1 MEVGRSQQTVV
12 SKVNMR
18 NLNYSDIVVSFI
30 VVTVIG
36 LIIIPLPS
44 PFLDFLIIVNI
55 TVGINILLIS
65 LFTKNVLEFST
76 FPTLLLLTTMFRL
89 GLNIASTR
97 LVLTK
102 GNAGKVIDAFADVV
116 AGNNYIVGAVIFI
129 IITIIQIVVV
139 TNGAGRVSEVSA
151 RFTLDAMPG
160 KQMAI
165 DADLSSG
172 LISEDEAKERR
183 KNLQREAS
191 FYGAM
196 DGASKFV
203 KGDAMAGIIITL
215 INLIGGIL
223 IFSVGQGMEVTEAL
237 NKFGKLTIGDGLVSQ
252 IPSLLISISSGI
264 IVTRSDDNNTFGTAI
279 SQDFFPNPLIA
290 AIVATV
296 LFIMG
301 LVPGFPFIPFVLL
314 GLGFALIAYKKY
326 KNLDLAEQKLVEQKQ
341 EMLLLQKEQELEEDD
356 TVSSFQ
362 VEPISI
368 EIGYTL
374 IPMTDDSLDNSLMK
388 QIINIRKQ
396 CAHELGVLL
405 TPIRIRDN
413 LQLGPNDYC
422 IKIKGNE
429 VARGVIYPNKLMVIN
444 PENEQLNIEGIEAK
458 EPAFGLD
465 ALWIEERDKDI
476 AEIHGATIV
485 EPVTVI
491 ATHLKEVIFN
501 NTAELLGRQEV
512 KHLLEG
518 IKDKYNVVIDE
529 LIPDIMR
536 LGEVQKVLQNL
547 LKEQI
552 PINDLVT
559 ILETLADYG
568 MITKDVEILTEHVR
582 QSLKRTIVKQYL
594 GNDGVLRVIT
604 LHPEVEEMISKNIQK
619 TTSGSIPVLKPEII
633 TQLFDSINRIHQ
645 KLTAENT
652 QHVILA
658 SPNTRLTLKKLIS
671 YNFPNLAVVSLNEVP
686 NEVEIATVG
695 SLSLNE

>member
-1 MEVGRSQQTVV
+1 ML
-12 SKVNMR
+12 SKLNLKH
-18 NLNYSDIVVSFI
+18 LNYSDVIISFMVVA
-30 VVTVIG
+30 VIG

-44 PFLDFLIIVNI
+44 TILDFLIIINMTI
-55 TVGINILLIS
+55 GINILLIT
-65 LFTKNVLEFST
+65 LFTKSVLEFAT
-76 FPTLLLLTTMFRL
+76 FPTLLLITTMFRL
-89 GLNIASTR
+89 GLNISSTR

-102 GNAGKVIDAFADVV
+102 GNAGHVIDAFSNVV

-129 IITIIQIVVV
+129 IITIIQMVVV
-139 TNGAGRVSEVSA
+139 TNGASRVSEVSA

-165 DADLSSG
+165 DADLNAG
-172 LISEDEAKERR
+172 LITEDEAKKRR
-183 KNLQREAS
+183 KDLQREAS

-203 KGDAMAGIIITL
+203 KGDAIAGIIITL
-215 INLIGGIL
+215 VNLIGGIL
-223 IFSVGQGMEVTEAL
+223 IFSLMQGMGVLEAL
-237 NKFGKLTIGDGLVSQ
+237 DRFGKLAIGDGLVSQ
-252 IPSLLISISSGI
+252 IPSLLISVSSGI
-264 IVTRSDDNNTFGTAI
+264 IVTRSDDDNTFGNAI
-279 SQDFFPNPLIA
+279 KEDFFPNPLIA
-290 AIVATV
+290 GIVACV
-296 LFIMG
+296 MFIVA
-301 LVPGFPFIPFVLL
+301 LVPGFPKIPFFIMS
-314 GLGFALIAYKKY
+314 GIFGFIAFKKY
-326 KNLDLAEQKLVEQKQ
+326 ESEDLEEQRQIERRQ
-341 EMLLLQKEQELEEDD
+341 ELLLLQKEKELEEDD
-356 TVSSFQ
+356 SVSSFQ

-368 EIGYTL
+368 EIGYAL

-388 QIINIRKQ
+388 QIISIRKQ

-429 VARGVIYPNKLMVIN
+429 VARGEIYPNKFMVIN
-444 PENEQLNIEGIEAK
+444 PENEQMKLDGIPAK

-465 ALWIEERDKDI
+465 ALWIDEHDREI
-476 AEIHGATIV
+476 ADIHGSTIV

-491 ATHLKEVIFN
+491 ATHLKEVIYN

-529 LIPDIMR
+529 LIPEIMR

-568 MITKDVEILTEHVR
+568 TATKDVEVLTEHVR

-594 GNDGVLRVIT
+594 GVDGVLRVVT
-604 LHPEVEEMISKNIQK
+604 LHPEVEELISKSTQK
-619 TTSGSIPVLKPEII
+619 TTSGSVPVLKPDLI
-633 TQLFDSINRIHQ
+633 TRLFDSINQVNQSLI
-645 KLTAENT
+645 T
-652 QHVILA
+652 QNIQYVILA
-658 SPNTRLTLKKLIS
+658 SPNTRLTFRKLIS
-671 YNFPNLAVVSLNEVP
+671 YNFPEVAVLSLNEVP
-686 NEVEIATVG
+686 NEVEIETVG
-695 SLSLNE
+695 MLSLDNI

>member
-1 MEVGRSQQTVV
+1 ML
-12 SKVNMR
+12 SKINLKH
-18 NLNYSDIVVSFI
+18 LNYSDVIISFMVVA
-30 VVTVIG
+30 VIG

-44 PFLDFLIIVNI
+44 TILDFLIIINMTI
-55 TVGINILLIS
+55 GINILLIT
-65 LFTKNVLEFST
+65 LFTKSVLEFAT
-76 FPTLLLLTTMFRL
+76 FPTLLLITTMFRL
-89 GLNIASTR
+89 GLNISSTR

-102 GNAGKVIDAFADVV
+102 GNAGHVIDAFANVV

-129 IITIIQIVVV
+129 IITIIQMVVV
-139 TNGAGRVSEVSA
+139 TNGASRVSEVSA

-165 DADLSSG
+165 DADLNAG
-172 LISEDEAKERR
+172 LISEDEAKKRR
-183 KNLQREAS
+183 KDLQREAS

-203 KGDAMAGIIITL
+203 KGDAIAGIIITL

-223 IFSVGQGMEVTEAL
+223 IFSLMQGMGVLEAL
-237 NKFGKLTIGDGLVSQ
+237 DRFGKLAIGDGLVSQ
-252 IPSLLISISSGI
+252 IPSLLISVSSGI
-264 IVTRSDDNNTFGTAI
+264 IVTRSDDDNTFGNAI
-279 SQDFFPNPLIA
+279 KEDFFPNPLIA
-290 AIVATV
+290 GIVACV
-296 LFIMG
+296 MFIVA
-301 LVPGFPFIPFVLL
+301 LVPGFPKIPFFIMS
-314 GLGFALIAYKKY
+314 GIFGFIAFKKY
-326 KNLDLAEQKLVEQKQ
+326 ESEDLEEQRQIERRQ
-341 EMLLLQKEQELEEDD
+341 ELLLLQKEKELEEDD
-356 TVSSFQ
+356 SVSSFQ

-368 EIGYTL
+368 EIGYAL

-388 QIINIRKQ
+388 QIISIRKQ

-429 VARGVIYPNKLMVIN
+429 VARGEIYPNKFMVIN
-444 PENEQLNIEGIEAK
+444 PENEQMKLDGIPAK

-465 ALWIEERDKDI
+465 ALWIDEHDREI
-476 AEIHGATIV
+476 ADIHGSTIV

-491 ATHLKEVIFN
+491 ATHLKEVIYN

-529 LIPDIMR
+529 LIPEIMR

-568 MITKDVEILTEHVR
+568 TATKDVEVLTEHVR

-594 GNDGVLRVIT
+594 GVDGVLRVVT
-604 LHPEVEEMISKNIQK
+604 LHPEVEELISKSTQK
-619 TTSGSIPVLKPEII
+619 TTSGSVPVLKPDLI
-633 TQLFDSINRIHQ
+633 TRLFDSINQVNQSLI
-645 KLTAENT
+645 T
-652 QHVILA
+652 QNIQYVILA
-658 SPNTRLTLKKLIS
+658 SPNTRLTFRKLIS
-671 YNFPNLAVVSLNEVP
+671 YNFPEVAVLSLNEVP
-686 NEVEIATVG
+686 NEVEIETVG
-695 SLSLNE
+695 MLSLDNI

>member
-1 MEVGRSQQTVV
+1 MVV
-12 SKVNMR
+12 A
-18 NLNYSDIVVSFI
+18 
-30 VVTVIG
+30 VIG

-44 PFLDFLIIVNI
+44 TILDFLIIINMTI
-55 TVGINILLIS
+55 GINILLIT
-65 LFTKNVLEFST
+65 LFTKSVLEFAT
-76 FPTLLLLTTMFRL
+76 FPTLLLITTMFRL
-89 GLNIASTR
+89 GLNISSTR

-102 GNAGKVIDAFADVV
+102 GNAGHVIDAFANVV

-129 IITIIQIVVV
+129 IITIIQMVVV
-139 TNGAGRVSEVSA
+139 TNGASRVSEVSA

-165 DADLSSG
+165 DADLNAG
-172 LISEDEAKERR
+172 LITEDEAKKRR
-183 KNLQREAS
+183 KDLQREAS

-203 KGDAMAGIIITL
+203 KGDAIAGIIITL

-223 IFSVGQGMEVTEAL
+223 IFSLMQGMGVLEAL
-237 NKFGKLTIGDGLVSQ
+237 GRFGKLAIGDGLVSQ
-252 IPSLLISISSGI
+252 IPSLLISVSSGI
-264 IVTRSDDNNTFGTAI
+264 IVTRSDDDNTFGNAI
-279 SQDFFPNPLIA
+279 KEDFFPNPLIA
-290 AIVATV
+290 GIVACV
-296 LFIMG
+296 MFIVA
-301 LVPGFPFIPFVLL
+301 LVPGFPKIPFFIMS
-314 GLGFALIAYKKY
+314 GIFGFIAFKKY
-326 KNLDLAEQKLVEQKQ
+326 ESEDLEEQRQIERRQ
-341 EMLLLQKEQELEEDD
+341 ELLLLQKEKELEEDD
-356 TVSSFQ
+356 SVSSFQ

-368 EIGYTL
+368 EIGYAL

-388 QIINIRKQ
+388 QIISIRKQ

-429 VARGVIYPNKLMVIN
+429 VARGEIYPNKFMVIN
-444 PENEQLNIEGIEAK
+444 PENEQMKLDGIPAK

-465 ALWIEERDKDI
+465 ALWIDEHDREI
-476 AEIHGATIV
+476 ADIHGSTIV

-491 ATHLKEVIFN
+491 ATHLKEVIYN

-529 LIPDIMR
+529 LIPEIMR

-568 MITKDVEILTEHVR
+568 TATKDVEVLTEHVR

-594 GNDGVLRVIT
+594 GVDGVLRVVT
-604 LHPEVEEMISKNIQK
+604 LHPEVEELISKSTQK
-619 TTSGSIPVLKPEII
+619 TTSGSVPVLKPDLI
-633 TQLFDSINRIHQ
+633 TRLFDSINQVNQSLI
-645 KLTAENT
+645 T
-652 QHVILA
+652 QNIQYVILA
-658 SPNTRLTLKKLIS
+658 SPNTRLTFRKLIS
-671 YNFPNLAVVSLNEVP
+671 YNFPEVAVLSLNEVP
-686 NEVEIATVG
+686 NEVEIETVG
-695 SLSLNE
+695 MLSLDNI

>member
-1 MEVGRSQQTVV
+1 ML
-12 SKVNMR
+12 SKINLKH
-18 NLNYSDIVVSFI
+18 LNYSDVIISFMVVA
-30 VVTVIG
+30 VIG

-44 PFLDFLIIVNI
+44 TILDFLIIINMTI
-55 TVGINILLIS
+55 GINILLIT
-65 LFTKNVLEFST
+65 LFTKSVLEFAT
-76 FPTLLLLTTMFRL
+76 FPTLLLITTMFRL
-89 GLNIASTR
+89 GLNISSTR

-102 GNAGKVIDAFADVV
+102 GNAGHVIDAFANVV

-129 IITIIQIVVV
+129 IITIIQMVVV
-139 TNGAGRVSEVSA
+139 TNGASRVSEVSA

-165 DADLSSG
+165 DADLNAG
-172 LISEDEAKERR
+172 LITEDEAKKRR
-183 KNLQREAS
+183 KDLQREAS

-203 KGDAMAGIIITL
+203 KGDAIAGIIITL

-223 IFSVGQGMEVTEAL
+223 IFSLMQGMGVLEAL
-237 NKFGKLTIGDGLVSQ
+237 DRFGKLAIGDGLVSQ
-252 IPSLLISISSGI
+252 IPSLLISVSSGI
-264 IVTRSDDNNTFGTAI
+264 IVTRSDDDNTFGNAI
-279 SQDFFPNPLIA
+279 KEDFFPNPLIA
-290 AIVATV
+290 GIVACV
-296 LFIMG
+296 MFIVA
-301 LVPGFPFIPFVLL
+301 LVPGFPKIPFFIMS
-314 GLGFALIAYKKY
+314 GIFGFIAFKKY
-326 KNLDLAEQKLVEQKQ
+326 ESEDLEEQRQIERRQ
-341 EMLLLQKEQELEEDD
+341 ELLLLQKEKELEEDD
-356 TVSSFQ
+356 SVSSFQ

-368 EIGYTL
+368 EIGYAL

-429 VARGVIYPNKLMVIN
+429 VARGEIYPNKFMVIN
-444 PENEQLNIEGIEAK
+444 PENEQMKLDGIPAK

-465 ALWIEERDKDI
+465 ALWIDEHDREI
-476 AEIHGATIV
+476 ADIHGSTIV

-491 ATHLKEVIFN
+491 ATHLKEVIYN

-529 LIPDIMR
+529 LIPEIMR

-568 MITKDVEILTEHVR
+568 TATKDVEVLTEHVR

-594 GNDGVLRVIT
+594 GVDGVLRVVT
-604 LHPEVEEMISKNIQK
+604 LHPEVEELISKSTQK
-619 TTSGSIPVLKPEII
+619 TTSGSVPVLKPDLI
-633 TQLFDSINRIHQ
+633 TRLFDSINQVNQSLI
-645 KLTAENT
+645 T
-652 QHVILA
+652 QNIQYVILA
-658 SPNTRLTLKKLIS
+658 SPNTRLTFRKLIS
-671 YNFPNLAVVSLNEVP
+671 YNFPEVAVLSLNEVP
-686 NEVEIATVG
+686 NEVEIETVG
-695 SLSLNE
+695 MLSLDNI

>member
-1 MEVGRSQQTVV
+1 ML
-12 SKVNMR
+12 SKLNLKH
-18 NLNYSDIVVSFI
+18 LNYSDVIISFMVVA
-30 VVTVIG
+30 VIG

-44 PFLDFLIIVNI
+44 TILDFLIIINMTI
-55 TVGINILLIS
+55 GINILLIT
-65 LFTKNVLEFST
+65 LFTKSVLEFAT
-76 FPTLLLLTTMFRL
+76 FPTLLLITTMFRL
-89 GLNIASTR
+89 GLNISSTR

-102 GNAGKVIDAFADVV
+102 GNAGHVIDAFANVV

-129 IITIIQIVVV
+129 IITIIQMVVV
-139 TNGAGRVSEVSA
+139 TNGASRVSEVSA

-165 DADLSSG
+165 DADLNAG
-172 LISEDEAKERR
+172 LITEDEAKKRR
-183 KNLQREAS
+183 KDLQREAS

-203 KGDAMAGIIITL
+203 KGDAIAGIIITL

-223 IFSVGQGMEVTEAL
+223 IFSLMQGMGVLEAL
-237 NKFGKLTIGDGLVSQ
+237 DRFGKLAIGDGLVSQ
-252 IPSLLISISSGI
+252 IPSLLISVSSGI
-264 IVTRSDDNNTFGTAI
+264 IVTRSDDNNTFGNAI
-279 SQDFFPNPLIA
+279 KEDFFPNPLIA
-290 AIVATV
+290 GIVACV
-296 LFIMG
+296 MFIVA
-301 LVPGFPFIPFVLL
+301 LVPGFPKIPFFIMS
-314 GLGFALIAYKKY
+314 GIFGFIAFKKY
-326 KNLDLAEQKLVEQKQ
+326 ESEDLEEQRQIERRQ
-341 EMLLLQKEQELEEDD
+341 ELLLLQKEKELEEDD
-356 TVSSFQ
+356 SVSSFQ

-368 EIGYTL
+368 EIGYAL

-388 QIINIRKQ
+388 QIISIRKQ

-429 VARGVIYPNKLMVIN
+429 VARGEIYPNKFMVIN
-444 PENEQLNIEGIEAK
+444 PENEQMKLDGIPAK

-465 ALWIEERDKDI
+465 ALWIDEHDREI
-476 AEIHGATIV
+476 ADIHGSTIV

-491 ATHLKEVIFN
+491 ATHLKEVIYN

-529 LIPDIMR
+529 LIPEIMR

-568 MITKDVEILTEHVR
+568 TATKDVEVLTEHVR

-594 GNDGVLRVIT
+594 GVDGVLRVVT
-604 LHPEVEEMISKNIQK
+604 LHPEVEELISKSTQK
-619 TTSGSIPVLKPEII
+619 TTSGSVPVLKPDLI
-633 TQLFDSINRIHQ
+633 TRLFDSINQVNQSLI
-645 KLTAENT
+645 T
-652 QHVILA
+652 QNIQYVILA
-658 SPNTRLTLKKLIS
+658 SPNTRLTFRKLIS
-671 YNFPNLAVVSLNEVP
+671 YNFPEVAVLSLNEVP
-686 NEVEIATVG
+686 NEVEIETVG
-695 SLSLNE
+695 MLSLDNI

>member
-1 MEVGRSQQTVV
+1 ML
-12 SKVNMR
+12 SKLNLKH
-18 NLNYSDIVVSFI
+18 LNYSDVIISFMVVA
-30 VVTVIG
+30 VIG

-44 PFLDFLIIVNI
+44 TILDFLIIINMTI
-55 TVGINILLIS
+55 GINILLIT
-65 LFTKNVLEFST
+65 LFTKSVLEFAT
-76 FPTLLLLTTMFRL
+76 FPTLLLITTMFRL
-89 GLNIASTR
+89 GLNISSTR

-102 GNAGKVIDAFADVV
+102 GNAGHVIDAFANVV

-129 IITIIQIVVV
+129 IITIIQMVVV
-139 TNGAGRVSEVSA
+139 TNGASRVSEVSA

-165 DADLSSG
+165 DADLNAG
-172 LISEDEAKERR
+172 LITEDKAKKRR
-183 KNLQREAS
+183 KDLQREAS

-203 KGDAMAGIIITL
+203 KGDAIAGIIITL
-215 INLIGGIL
+215 VNLIGGIL
-223 IFSVGQGMEVTEAL
+223 IFSLMQGMGVLEAL
-237 NKFGKLTIGDGLVSQ
+237 DRFGKLAIGDGLVSQ
-252 IPSLLISISSGI
+252 IPSLLISVSSGI
-264 IVTRSDDNNTFGTAI
+264 IVTRSDDDNTFGNAI
-279 SQDFFPNPLIA
+279 KEDFFPNPLIA
-290 AIVATV
+290 GIVACV
-296 LFIMG
+296 MFIVA
-301 LVPGFPFIPFVLL
+301 LVPGFPKIPFFIMS
-314 GLGFALIAYKKY
+314 GIFGFIAFKKY
-326 KNLDLAEQKLVEQKQ
+326 ESEDLEEQRQIERRQ
-341 EMLLLQKEQELEEDD
+341 ELLLLQKEKELEEDD
-356 TVSSFQ
+356 SVSSFQ

-368 EIGYTL
+368 EIGYAL

-388 QIINIRKQ
+388 QIISIRKQ

-429 VARGVIYPNKLMVIN
+429 VARGEIYPNKFMVIN
-444 PENEQLNIEGIEAK
+444 PENEQMKLDGIPAK

-465 ALWIEERDKDI
+465 ALWIDEHDREI
-476 AEIHGATIV
+476 ADIHGSTIV

-491 ATHLKEVIFN
+491 ATHLKEVIYN

-529 LIPDIMR
+529 LIPEIMR

-568 MITKDVEILTEHVR
+568 TATKDVEVLTEHVR

-594 GNDGVLRVIT
+594 GVDGVLRVVT
-604 LHPEVEEMISKNIQK
+604 LHPEVEELISKSTQK
-619 TTSGSIPVLKPEII
+619 TTSGSVPVLKPDLI
-633 TQLFDSINRIHQ
+633 TRLFDSINQVNQSLI
-645 KLTAENT
+645 T
-652 QHVILA
+652 QNIQYVILA
-658 SPNTRLTLKKLIS
+658 SPNTRLTFRKLIS
-671 YNFPNLAVVSLNEVP
+671 YNFPEVAVLSLNEVP
-686 NEVEIATVG
+686 NEVEIETVG
-695 SLSLNE
+695 MLSLDNI

>member
-1 MEVGRSQQTVV
+1 MF
-12 SKVNMR
+12 SKINLKNM
-18 NLNYSDIVVSFI
+18 NYSDVIISFMVVA
-30 VVTVIG
+30 VIG

-44 PFLDFLIIVNI
+44 TILDFLIIINMTI
-55 TVGINILLIS
+55 GINILLIT
-65 LFTKNVLEFST
+65 LFTKSVLEFAT
-76 FPTLLLLTTMFRL
+76 FPTLLLITTMFRL
-89 GLNIASTR
+89 GLNISSTR
-97 LVLTK
+97 LVLTQ
-102 GNAGKVIDAFADVV
+102 GNAGHVIDAFANVV

-129 IITIIQIVVV
+129 IITIIQMVVV
-139 TNGAGRVSEVSA
+139 TNGASRVSEVSA

-165 DADLSSG
+165 DADLNAG
-172 LISEDEAKERR
+172 LISEDEAKKRR
-183 KNLQREAS
+183 KDLQREAS

-203 KGDAMAGIIITL
+203 KGDAIAGIIITL
-215 INLIGGIL
+215 INLLGGIL
-223 IFSVGQGMEVTEAL
+223 IFSISQGMGVGEAL
-237 NKFGKLTIGDGLVSQ
+237 DTFGKLAIGDGLVSQ
-252 IPSLLISISSGI
+252 IPSLLISVSSGI
-264 IVTRSDDNNTFGTAI
+264 IVTRSDDDSTFGSAI
-279 SQDFFPNPLIA
+279 KKDFFPNPLIA
-290 AIVATV
+290 GIVACV
-296 LFIMG
+296 LFIIA
-301 LVPGFPFIPFVLL
+301 LVPGFPKIPFFIMSGVF
-314 GLGFALIAYKKY
+314 GFIAYKKY
-326 KNLDLAEQKLVEQKQ
+326 EKEDLEEQRMVERRQ
-341 EMLLLQKEQELEEDD
+341 ELLLLQKEKELEEDD
-356 TVSSFQ
+356 SVSSFQ

-374 IPMTDDSLDNSLMK
+374 IPMTDDSIDNSLMK

-429 VARGVIYPNKLMVIN
+429 VARGEIYPSKFMVIN
-444 PENEQLNIEGIEAK
+444 PENDQLNLDGIPAK

-465 ALWIEERDKDI
+465 ALWIDEHDKDV
-476 AEIHGATIV
+476 ADIHGATIV

-491 ATHLKEVIFN
+491 ATHLKEVIYS

-529 LIPDIMR
+529 LIPEIMR

-568 MITKDVEILTEHVR
+568 TTTKDVEILTEHVR

-594 GNDGVLRVIT
+594 GEDGVLRVIT
-604 LHPEVEEMISKNIQK
+604 LHPEVEELVSKSTQK
-619 TTSGSIPVLKPEII
+619 TTSGSIPVLKPETI
-633 TQLFDSINRIHQ
+633 TQLFDSINGVHQ
-645 KLTAENT
+645 ELTTQNV

-658 SPNTRLTLKKLIS
+658 SPTTRLTFRKLIS
-671 YNFPNLAVVSLNEVP
+671 YNFPALAVISLNEVP
-686 NEVEIATVG
+686 NEVEIETVG
-695 SLSLNE
+695 MLSL

>member
-1 MEVGRSQQTVV
+1 ML
-12 SKVNMR
+12 SKLNLKH
-18 NLNYSDIVVSFI
+18 LNYSDVIISFMVVA
-30 VVTVIG
+30 VIG

-44 PFLDFLIIVNI
+44 TILDFLIIINMTI
-55 TVGINILLIS
+55 GINILLIT
-65 LFTKNVLEFST
+65 LFTKSVLEFAT
-76 FPTLLLLTTMFRL
+76 FPTLLLITTMFRL
-89 GLNIASTR
+89 GLNISSTR

-102 GNAGKVIDAFADVV
+102 GNAGHVIDAFANVV

-129 IITIIQIVVV
+129 IITIIQMVVV
-139 TNGAGRVSEVSA
+139 TNGASRVSEVSA

-165 DADLSSG
+165 DADLNAG
-172 LISEDEAKERR
+172 LITEDEAKKRR
-183 KNLQREAS
+183 KDLQREAS

-203 KGDAMAGIIITL
+203 KGDAIAGIIITL

-223 IFSVGQGMEVTEAL
+223 IFSLMQGMGVLEAL
-237 NKFGKLTIGDGLVSQ
+237 GRFGKLAIGDGLVSQ
-252 IPSLLISISSGI
+252 IPSLLISVSSGI
-264 IVTRSDDNNTFGTAI
+264 IVTRSDDDNTFGNAI
-279 SQDFFPNPLIA
+279 KEDFFPNPLIA
-290 AIVATV
+290 GIVACV
-296 LFIMG
+296 MFIVA
-301 LVPGFPFIPFVLL
+301 LVPGFPKIPFFIMS
-314 GLGFALIAYKKY
+314 GIFGFIAFKKY
-326 KNLDLAEQKLVEQKQ
+326 ESEDLEEQRQIERRQ
-341 EMLLLQKEQELEEDD
+341 ELLLLQKEKELEEDD
-356 TVSSFQ
+356 SVSSFQ

-368 EIGYTL
+368 EIGYAL

-388 QIINIRKQ
+388 QIISIRKQ

-429 VARGVIYPNKLMVIN
+429 VARGEIYPNKFMVIN
-444 PENEQLNIEGIEAK
+444 PENEQMKLDGIPAK

-465 ALWIEERDKDI
+465 ALWIDEHDREI
-476 AEIHGATIV
+476 ADIHGSTIV

-491 ATHLKEVIFN
+491 ATHLKEVIYN

-529 LIPDIMR
+529 LIPEIMR

-568 MITKDVEILTEHVR
+568 TATKDVEVLTEHVR

-594 GNDGVLRVIT
+594 GVDGVLRVVT
-604 LHPEVEEMISKNIQK
+604 LHPEVEELISKSTQK
-619 TTSGSIPVLKPEII
+619 TTSGSVPVLKPDLI
-633 TQLFDSINRIHQ
+633 TRLFDSINQVNQSLI
-645 KLTAENT
+645 T
-652 QHVILA
+652 QNIQYVILA
-658 SPNTRLTLKKLIS
+658 SPNTRLTFRKLIS
-671 YNFPNLAVVSLNEVP
+671 YNFPEVAVLSLNEVP
-686 NEVEIATVG
+686 NEVEIETVG
-695 SLSLNE
+695 MLSLDNI

>member
-1 MEVGRSQQTVV
+1 MVV
-12 SKVNMR
+12 A
-18 NLNYSDIVVSFI
+18 I
-30 VVTVIG
+30 IG

-44 PFLDFLIIVNI
+44 TILDFLIIINMTI
-55 TVGINILLIS
+55 GINILLIT
-65 LFTKNVLEFST
+65 LFTKSVLEFAT
-76 FPTLLLLTTMFRL
+76 FPTLLLITTMFRL
-89 GLNIASTR
+89 GLNISSTR

-102 GNAGKVIDAFADVV
+102 GNAGQVIDAFANVV

-129 IITIIQIVVV
+129 IITIIQMVVV
-139 TNGAGRVSEVSA
+139 TNGASRVSEVSA

-165 DADLSSG
+165 DADLNAG
-172 LISEDEAKERR
+172 LITEDEAKKRR
-183 KNLQREAS
+183 KDLQREAS

-203 KGDAMAGIIITL
+203 KGDAIAGIIITL

-223 IFSVGQGMEVTEAL
+223 IFSLMQGMGVLEAL
-237 NKFGKLTIGDGLVSQ
+237 DRFGKLAIGDGLVSQ
-252 IPSLLISISSGI
+252 IPSLLISVSSGI
-264 IVTRSDDNNTFGTAI
+264 IVTRSDDDNTFGNAI
-279 SQDFFPNPLIA
+279 KEDFFPNPLIA
-290 AIVATV
+290 GIVACV
-296 LFIMG
+296 MFIVA
-301 LVPGFPFIPFVLL
+301 LVPGFPKIPFFIMS
-314 GLGFALIAYKKY
+314 GIFGFIAFKKY
-326 KNLDLAEQKLVEQKQ
+326 ESEDLEEQRQIERRQ
-341 EMLLLQKEQELEEDD
+341 ELLLLQKEKELEEDD
-356 TVSSFQ
+356 SVSSFQ

-368 EIGYTL
+368 EIGYAL

-388 QIINIRKQ
+388 QIISIRKQ

-429 VARGVIYPNKLMVIN
+429 VARGEIYPNKFMVIN
-444 PENEQLNIEGIEAK
+444 PENEQMKLDGIPAK

-465 ALWIEERDKDI
+465 ALWIDEHDREI
-476 AEIHGATIV
+476 ADIHGSTIV

-491 ATHLKEVIFN
+491 ATHLKEVIYN

-529 LIPDIMR
+529 LIPEIMR

-568 MITKDVEILTEHVR
+568 TATKDVEVLTEHVR

-594 GNDGVLRVIT
+594 GVDGVLRVVT
-604 LHPEVEEMISKNIQK
+604 LHPEVEELISKSTQK
-619 TTSGSIPVLKPEII
+619 TTSGSVPVLKPDLI
-633 TQLFDSINRIHQ
+633 TRLFDSINQVNQSLI
-645 KLTAENT
+645 T
-652 QHVILA
+652 QNIQYVILA
-658 SPNTRLTLKKLIS
+658 SPNTRLTFRKLIS
-671 YNFPNLAVVSLNEVP
+671 YNFPEVAVLSLNEVP
-686 NEVEIATVG
+686 NEVEIETVG
-695 SLSLNE
+695 MLSLDNI

>member
-1 MEVGRSQQTVV
+1 MF
-12 SKVNMR
+12 SKINLKNM
-18 NLNYSDIVVSFI
+18 NYSDVIISFMVVA
-30 VVTVIG
+30 VIG

-44 PFLDFLIIVNI
+44 TILDFLITINMTI
-55 TVGINILLIS
+55 GINILLIT
-65 LFTKNVLEFST
+65 LFTKSVLEFAT
-76 FPTLLLLTTMFRL
+76 FPTLLLITTMFRL
-89 GLNIASTR
+89 GLNISSTR

-102 GNAGKVIDAFADVV
+102 GNAGHVIDAFANVV

-129 IITIIQIVVV
+129 IITIIQMVVV
-139 TNGAGRVSEVSA
+139 TNGASRVSEVSA

-165 DADLSSG
+165 DADLNAG
-172 LISEDEAKERR
+172 LISEDEAKKRR
-183 KNLQREAS
+183 KDLQREAS

-203 KGDAMAGIIITL
+203 KGDAIAGIIITL
-215 INLIGGIL
+215 INLLGGIL
-223 IFSVGQGMEVTEAL
+223 IFSISQGMGVGEAL
-237 NKFGKLTIGDGLVSQ
+237 DRFGKLAIGDGLVSQ
-252 IPSLLISISSGI
+252 IPSLLISVSSGI
-264 IVTRSDDNNTFGTAI
+264 IVTRSDDDSTFGSAI
-279 SQDFFPNPLIA
+279 KKDFFPNPLIA
-290 AIVATV
+290 GIVACV
-296 LFIMG
+296 LFIIA
-301 LVPGFPFIPFVLL
+301 LVPGFPKIPFFIMSGVF
-314 GLGFALIAYKKY
+314 GFIAYKKY
-326 KNLDLAEQKLVEQKQ
+326 EKEDLEEQRMVERRQ
-341 EMLLLQKEQELEEDD
+341 ELLLLQKEKELEEDD
-356 TVSSFQ
+356 SVSSFQ

-374 IPMTDDSLDNSLMK
+374 IPMTDDSIDNSLMK

-429 VARGVIYPNKLMVIN
+429 VARGEIYPSKFMVIN
-444 PENEQLNIEGIEAK
+444 PENDQLNLDGIPAK

-465 ALWIEERDKDI
+465 ALWIDEHDKDV
-476 AEIHGATIV
+476 ADIHGATIV

-491 ATHLKEVIFN
+491 ATHLKEVIYS

-529 LIPDIMR
+529 LIPEIMR

-568 MITKDVEILTEHVR
+568 TTTKDVEILTEHVR

-594 GNDGVLRVIT
+594 GEDGVLRVIT
-604 LHPEVEEMISKNIQK
+604 LHPEVEELVSKSTQK
-619 TTSGSIPVLKPEII
+619 TTSGSIPVLKPETI
-633 TQLFDSINRIHQ
+633 TQLFDSINGVHQ
-645 KLTAENT
+645 ELTTQNV

-658 SPNTRLTLKKLIS
+658 SPTTRLTFRKLIS
-671 YNFPNLAVVSLNEVP
+671 YNFPALAVISLNEVP
-686 NEVEIATVG
+686 NEVEIETVG
-695 SLSLNE
+695 MLSL

>member
-1 MEVGRSQQTVV
+1 MNLKT
-12 SKVNMR
+12 
-18 NLNYSDIVVSFI
+18 LNYSDVIVSF
-30 VVTVIG
+30 VVVLIIG

-44 PFLDFLIIVNI
+44 SFLDFLIIINI
-55 TVGINILLIS
+55 TVGINILLIT
-65 LFTKNVLEFST
+65 LFTKNVLEFAT

-97 LVLTK
+97 LVLTQ
-102 GNAGKVIDAFADVV
+102 GNAGKVIDAFANVV
-116 AGNNYIVGAVIFI
+116 AGNNYIVGAVIFV

-203 KGDAMAGIIITL
+203 KGDAIAGIIITI

-264 IVTRSDDNNTFGTAI
+264 IVTRSDDNNTFGSAI
-279 SQDFFPNPLIA
+279 SKDFFPNPLIA
-290 AIVATV
+290 GIVAAV

-301 LVPGFPFIPFVLL
+301 IVPGFPFFPFFVL
-314 GLGFALIAYKKY
+314 GLGFAFIAFKKY
-326 KNLDLAEQKLVEQKQ
+326 QGEGLAEQKLVEEKK
-341 EMLLLQKEQELEEDD
+341 ELLLLQKEQELEEDD

-368 EIGYTL
+368 EIGYAL
-374 IPMTDDSLDNSLMK
+374 IPMTDDSLDNSLMR

-413 LQLGPNDYC
+413 LQLAPNDYC

-429 VARGVIYPNKLMVIN
+429 VARGEIYPNKLMVIN
-444 PENEQLNIEGIEAK
+444 PENEEFQLDGIEAK

-465 ALWIEERDKDI
+465 ALWIEQKDKDI
-476 AEIHGATIV
+476 ADIHGATIV

-491 ATHLKEVIFN
+491 ATHLKEVIFS

-518 IKDKYNVVIDE
+518 IKEKYNVVIDE
-529 LIPDIMR
+529 LIPDILR

-547 LKEQI
+547 LREQI

-568 MITKDVEILTEHVR
+568 MMTKDIEVLT
-582 QSLKRTIVKQYL
+582 
-594 GNDGVLRVIT
+594 
-604 LHPEVEEMISKNIQK
+604 
-619 TTSGSIPVLKPEII
+619 
-633 TQLFDSINRIHQ
+633 
-645 KLTAENT
+645 
-652 QHVILA
+652 
-658 SPNTRLTLKKLIS
+658 
-671 YNFPNLAVVSLNEVP
+671 
-686 NEVEIATVG
+686 
-695 SLSLNE
+695 

>member
-1 MEVGRSQQTVV
+1 MVV
-12 SKVNMR
+12 A
-18 NLNYSDIVVSFI
+18 
-30 VVTVIG
+30 VIG

-44 PFLDFLIIVNI
+44 TILDFLIIINMTI
-55 TVGINILLIS
+55 GINILLIT
-65 LFTKNVLEFST
+65 LFTKSVLEFAT
-76 FPTLLLLTTMFRL
+76 FPTLLLITTMFRL
-89 GLNIASTR
+89 GLNISSTR

-102 GNAGKVIDAFADVV
+102 GNAGHVIDAFANVV

-129 IITIIQIVVV
+129 IITIIQMVVV
-139 TNGAGRVSEVSA
+139 TNGASRVSEVSA

-165 DADLSSG
+165 DADLNAG
-172 LISEDEAKERR
+172 LITEDEAKKRR
-183 KNLQREAS
+183 KDLQREAS

-203 KGDAMAGIIITL
+203 KGDAIAGIIITL
-215 INLIGGIL
+215 VNLIGGIL
-223 IFSVGQGMEVTEAL
+223 IFSLMQGMGVLEAL
-237 NKFGKLTIGDGLVSQ
+237 DRFGKLAIGDGLVSQ
-252 IPSLLISISSGI
+252 IPSLLISVSSGI
-264 IVTRSDDNNTFGTAI
+264 IVTRSDDDNTFGNAI
-279 SQDFFPNPLIA
+279 KEDFFPNPLIA
-290 AIVATV
+290 GIVACV
-296 LFIMG
+296 MFIVA
-301 LVPGFPFIPFVLL
+301 LVPGFPKIPFFIMS
-314 GLGFALIAYKKY
+314 GIFGFIAFKKY
-326 KNLDLAEQKLVEQKQ
+326 ESEDLEEQRQIERRQ
-341 EMLLLQKEQELEEDD
+341 ELLLLQKEKELEEDD
-356 TVSSFQ
+356 SVSSFQ

-368 EIGYTL
+368 EIGYAL

-388 QIINIRKQ
+388 QIISIRKQ

-429 VARGVIYPNKLMVIN
+429 VARGEIYPNKFMVIN
-444 PENEQLNIEGIEAK
+444 PENEQMKLDGIPAK

-465 ALWIEERDKDI
+465 ALWIDEHDREI
-476 AEIHGATIV
+476 ADIHGSTIV

-491 ATHLKEVIFN
+491 ATHLKEVIYN

-529 LIPDIMR
+529 LIPEIMR

-568 MITKDVEILTEHVR
+568 TATKDVEVLTEHVR

-594 GNDGVLRVIT
+594 GVDGVLRVVT
-604 LHPEVEEMISKNIQK
+604 LHPEVEELISKSTQK
-619 TTSGSIPVLKPEII
+619 TTSGSVPVLKPDLI
-633 TQLFDSINRIHQ
+633 TRLFDSINQVNQSLI
-645 KLTAENT
+645 T
-652 QHVILA
+652 QNIQYVILA
-658 SPNTRLTLKKLIS
+658 SPNTRLTFRKLIS
-671 YNFPNLAVVSLNEVP
+671 YNFPEVAVLSLNEVP
-686 NEVEIATVG
+686 NEVEIETVG
-695 SLSLNE
+695 MLSLDNI

>member
-1 MEVGRSQQTVV
+1 MF
-12 SKVNMR
+12 SKI
-18 NLNYSDIVVSFI
+18 NLKNINYSDVIISFMVVA
-30 VVTVIG
+30 VIG

-44 PFLDFLIIVNI
+44 MILDFLIIINMTI
-55 TVGINILLIS
+55 GINILLIT
-65 LFTKNVLEFST
+65 LFTKSVLEFAT
-76 FPTLLLLTTMFRL
+76 FPTLLLITTMFRL
-89 GLNIASTR
+89 GLNISSTR

-102 GNAGKVIDAFADVV
+102 GNAGHVIDAFANVV

-129 IITIIQIVVV
+129 IITIIQMVVV
-139 TNGAGRVSEVSA
+139 TNGASRVSEVSA

-165 DADLSSG
+165 DADLNAG
-172 LISEDEAKERR
+172 LISEDEAKKRR
-183 KNLQREAS
+183 KDLQREAS

-203 KGDAMAGIIITL
+203 KGDAIAGIIITL
-215 INLIGGIL
+215 INLLGGIL
-223 IFSVGQGMEVTEAL
+223 IFSISQGMGITEAL
-237 NKFGKLTIGDGLVSQ
+237 DRFGKLAIGDGLVSQ
-252 IPSLLISISSGI
+252 IPSLLISVSSGI
-264 IVTRSDDNNTFGTAI
+264 IVTRSDDDTTFGLAI
-279 SQDFFPNPLIA
+279 KKDFFPNPLIA
-290 AIVATV
+290 GIVACV
-296 LFIMG
+296 LFIVA
-301 LVPGFPFIPFVLL
+301 LVPGFPKIPFFIMSAVF
-314 GLGFALIAYKKY
+314 GLIAYKKY
-326 KNLDLAEQKLVEQKQ
+326 EKDDLEEQRKIERRQ
-341 EMLLLQKEQELEEDD
+341 ELLLLQKEKELEEDD
-356 TVSSFQ
+356 SVSSFQ

-429 VARGVIYPNKLMVIN
+429 VARGEIYINKFMVIN
-444 PENEQLNIEGIEAK
+444 PENDQLNLDGIPAK

-465 ALWIEERDKDI
+465 ALWIDDQDKDV
-476 AEIHGATIV
+476 ADIHGATIV

-491 ATHLKEVIFN
+491 ATHLKEVIYS

-568 MITKDVEILTEHVR
+568 TTTNDVEVLTEHVR

-594 GNDGVLRVIT
+594 GEDSVLRVIT
-604 LHPEVEEMISKNIQK
+604 LHPDVEELMTKSIQK
-619 TTSGSIPVLKPEII
+619 TTAGSIPVLKPEII
-633 TQLFDSINRIHQ
+633 TDLFDSINNVHQ
-645 KLTAENT
+645 ELTAQNI

-658 SPNTRLTLKKLIS
+658 SPTTRLMFKKLIS
-671 YNFPNLAVVSLNEVP
+671 YNFPNLAVISLNEVP
-686 NEVEIATVG
+686 NEVEIETVG
-695 SLSLNE
+695 MLSL

>member
-1 MEVGRSQQTVV
+1 MF
-12 SKVNMR
+12 SKINLKNM
-18 NLNYSDIVVSFI
+18 NYSDVIISFMVVA
-30 VVTVIG
+30 VIG

-44 PFLDFLIIVNI
+44 TILDFLIIINMTI
-55 TVGINILLIS
+55 GINILLIT
-65 LFTKNVLEFST
+65 LFTKSVLEFAT
-76 FPTLLLLTTMFRL
+76 FPTLLLITTMFRL
-89 GLNIASTR
+89 GLNISSTR

-102 GNAGKVIDAFADVV
+102 GNAGHVIDAFANVV

-129 IITIIQIVVV
+129 IITIIQMVVV
-139 TNGAGRVSEVSA
+139 TNGASRVSEVSA

-165 DADLSSG
+165 DADLNAG
-172 LISEDEAKERR
+172 LISEDEAKKRR
-183 KNLQREAS
+183 KDLQREAS

-203 KGDAMAGIIITL
+203 KGDAIAGIIITL
-215 INLIGGIL
+215 INLLGGIL
-223 IFSVGQGMEVTEAL
+223 IFSISQGMGVGEAL
-237 NKFGKLTIGDGLVSQ
+237 DRFGKLAIGDGLVSQ
-252 IPSLLISISSGI
+252 IPSLLISVSSGI
-264 IVTRSDDNNTFGTAI
+264 IVTRSDDDSTFGSAI
-279 SQDFFPNPLIA
+279 KKDFFPNPLIA
-290 AIVATV
+290 GIVACV
-296 LFIMG
+296 LFIIA
-301 LVPGFPFIPFVLL
+301 LVPGFPKIPFFIMSGVF
-314 GLGFALIAYKKY
+314 GFIAYKKY
-326 KNLDLAEQKLVEQKQ
+326 EKEDLEEQRMVERRQ
-341 EMLLLQKEQELEEDD
+341 ELLLLQKEKELEEDD
-356 TVSSFQ
+356 SVSSFQ

-374 IPMTDDSLDNSLMK
+374 IPMTDDSIDNSLMK

-429 VARGVIYPNKLMVIN
+429 VARGEIYPSKFMVIN
-444 PENEQLNIEGIEAK
+444 PENDQLNLDGIPAK

-465 ALWIEERDKDI
+465 ALWIDEHDKDV
-476 AEIHGATIV
+476 ADIHGATIV

-491 ATHLKEVIFN
+491 ATHLKEVIYS

-529 LIPDIMR
+529 LIPEIMR

-568 MITKDVEILTEHVR
+568 TTTKDVEILTEHVR

-594 GNDGVLRVIT
+594 GEDGVLRVIT
-604 LHPEVEEMISKNIQK
+604 LHPEVEELISKSTQK

-633 TQLFDSINRIHQ
+633 TQLFDSINGVHQ
-645 KLTAENT
+645 ELTTQNV

-658 SPNTRLTLKKLIS
+658 SPTTRLTFRKLIS
-671 YNFPNLAVVSLNEVP
+671 YNFPALAVISLNEVP
-686 NEVEIATVG
+686 NEVEIETVG
-695 SLSLNE
+695 MLSL

>member
-1 MEVGRSQQTVV
+1 ML
-12 SKVNMR
+12 SKINLKH
-18 NLNYSDIVVSFI
+18 LNYSDVIISFMVVA
-30 VVTVIG
+30 VIG

-44 PFLDFLIIVNI
+44 TILDFLIIINMTI
-55 TVGINILLIS
+55 GINILLIT
-65 LFTKNVLEFST
+65 LFTKSVLEFAT
-76 FPTLLLLTTMFRL
+76 FPTLLLITTMFRL
-89 GLNIASTR
+89 GLNISSTR

-102 GNAGKVIDAFADVV
+102 GNAGHVIDAFANVV

-129 IITIIQIVVV
+129 IITIIQMVVV
-139 TNGAGRVSEVSA
+139 TNGASRVSEVSA

-165 DADLSSG
+165 DADLNAG
-172 LISEDEAKERR
+172 LITEDEAKKRR
-183 KNLQREAS
+183 KDLQREAS

-203 KGDAMAGIIITL
+203 KGDAIAGIIITL

-223 IFSVGQGMEVTEAL
+223 IFSLMQGMGVLEAL
-237 NKFGKLTIGDGLVSQ
+237 DRFGKLAIGDGLVSQ
-252 IPSLLISISSGI
+252 IPSLLISVSSGI
-264 IVTRSDDNNTFGTAI
+264 IVTRSDDDNTFGNAI
-279 SQDFFPNPLIA
+279 KEDFFPNPLIA
-290 AIVATV
+290 GIVACV
-296 LFIMG
+296 MFIVA
-301 LVPGFPFIPFVLL
+301 LVPGFPKIPFFIMS
-314 GLGFALIAYKKY
+314 GIFGFISFKKY
-326 KNLDLAEQKLVEQKQ
+326 ESEDLEEQRQIERRQ
-341 EMLLLQKEQELEEDD
+341 ELLLLQKEKELEEDD
-356 TVSSFQ
+356 SVSSFQ

-368 EIGYTL
+368 EIGYAL

-388 QIINIRKQ
+388 QIISIRKQ

-429 VARGVIYPNKLMVIN
+429 VARGEIYPNKFMVIN
-444 PENEQLNIEGIEAK
+444 PENEQMKLDGIPAK

-465 ALWIEERDKDI
+465 ALWIDEHDREI
-476 AEIHGATIV
+476 ADIHGSTIV

-491 ATHLKEVIFN
+491 ATHLKEVIYN

-529 LIPDIMR
+529 LIPEIMR

-568 MITKDVEILTEHVR
+568 TATKDVEVLTEHVR

-594 GNDGVLRVIT
+594 GVDGVLRVVT
-604 LHPEVEEMISKNIQK
+604 LHPEVEELISKSTQK
-619 TTSGSIPVLKPEII
+619 TTSGSVPVLKPDLI
-633 TQLFDSINRIHQ
+633 TRLFDSINQVNQSLI
-645 KLTAENT
+645 T
-652 QHVILA
+652 QNIQYVILA
-658 SPNTRLTLKKLIS
+658 SPNTRLTFRKLIS
-671 YNFPNLAVVSLNEVP
+671 YNFPEVAVLSLNEVP
-686 NEVEIATVG
+686 NEVEIETVG
-695 SLSLNE
+695 MLSLDNI

>member
-1 MEVGRSQQTVV
+1 ML
-12 SKVNMR
+12 SKINLKH
-18 NLNYSDIVVSFI
+18 LNYSDVIISFMVVA
-30 VVTVIG
+30 VIG

-44 PFLDFLIIVNI
+44 TILDFLIIINMTI
-55 TVGINILLIS
+55 GINILLIT
-65 LFTKNVLEFST
+65 LFTKSVLEFAT
-76 FPTLLLLTTMFRL
+76 FPTLLLITTMFRL
-89 GLNIASTR
+89 GLNISSTR

-102 GNAGKVIDAFADVV
+102 GNAGHVIDAFANVV

-129 IITIIQIVVV
+129 IITIIQMVVV
-139 TNGAGRVSEVSA
+139 TNGASRVSEVSA

-165 DADLSSG
+165 DADLNAG
-172 LISEDEAKERR
+172 LITEDEAKKRR
-183 KNLQREAS
+183 KDLQREAS

-203 KGDAMAGIIITL
+203 KGDAIAGIIITL

-223 IFSVGQGMEVTEAL
+223 IFSLMQGMGVLEAL
-237 NKFGKLTIGDGLVSQ
+237 DRFGKLAIGDGLVSQ
-252 IPSLLISISSGI
+252 IPSLLISVSSGI
-264 IVTRSDDNNTFGTAI
+264 IVTRSDDDNTFGNAI
-279 SQDFFPNPLIA
+279 KEDFFPNPLIA
-290 AIVATV
+290 GIVACV
-296 LFIMG
+296 MFIVA
-301 LVPGFPFIPFVLL
+301 LVPGFPKIPFFIMS
-314 GLGFALIAYKKY
+314 GIFGFIAFKKY
-326 KNLDLAEQKLVEQKQ
+326 ESEDLEEQRQIERRQ
-341 EMLLLQKEQELEEDD
+341 ELLLLQKEKELEEDD
-356 TVSSFQ
+356 SVSSFQ

-368 EIGYTL
+368 EIGYAL

-388 QIINIRKQ
+388 QIISIRKQ

-429 VARGVIYPNKLMVIN
+429 VARGEIYPNKFMVIN
-444 PENEQLNIEGIEAK
+444 PENEQMKLDGIPAK

-465 ALWIEERDKDI
+465 ALWIDEHDREI
-476 AEIHGATIV
+476 ADIHGSTIV

-491 ATHLKEVIFN
+491 ATHLKEVIYN

-529 LIPDIMR
+529 LIPEILR

-568 MITKDVEILTEHVR
+568 TATKDVEVLTEHVR

-594 GNDGVLRVIT
+594 GVDGVLRVVT
-604 LHPEVEEMISKNIQK
+604 LHPEVEELISKSTQK
-619 TTSGSIPVLKPEII
+619 TTSGSVPVLKPDLI
-633 TQLFDSINRIHQ
+633 TRLFDSINQVNQSLI
-645 KLTAENT
+645 T
-652 QHVILA
+652 QNIQYVILA
-658 SPNTRLTLKKLIS
+658 SPNTRLTFRKLIS
-671 YNFPNLAVVSLNEVP
+671 YNFPEVAVLSLNEVP
-686 NEVEIATVG
+686 NEVEIETVG
-695 SLSLNE
+695 MLSLDNI

>member
-1 MEVGRSQQTVV
+1 MV
-12 SKVNMR
+12 SKINLR
-18 NLNYSDIVVSFI
+18 SLNYSDIVVSF
-30 VVTVIG
+30 VVVAVIG

-44 PFLDFLIIVNI
+44 SFLDFLIIINI
-55 TVGINILLIS
+55 TVGINILLIT
-65 LFTKNVLEFST
+65 LFTKNVLEFAT

-116 AGNNYIVGAVIFI
+116 AGNNYVVGAVIFI
-129 IITIIQIVVV
+129 IITIIQMVVV

-237 NKFGKLTIGDGLVSQ
+237 NKFGRLTIGDGLVSQ
-252 IPSLLISISSGI
+252 IPSLLISVSSGI
-264 IVTRSDDNNTFGTAI
+264 IVTRSDDNNTFGAAI
-279 SQDFFPNPLIA
+279 SKDFFPSSIIA
-290 AIVATV
+290 AIVASV

-301 LVPGFPFIPFVLL
+301 LVPGFPFIPFFIL
-314 GLGFALIAYKKY
+314 GSGFAFIAYKKH
-326 KNLDLAEQKLVEQKQ
+326 KNQDIADQKLAEEKQ
-341 EMLLLQKEQELEEDD
+341 EMLLLQKEQELDDDD

-362 VEPISI
+362 VEPVSI

-374 IPMTDDSLDNSLMK
+374 IPMTDDSLDNSLMR

-413 LQLGPNDYC
+413 LQLGPNDYS

-429 VARGVIYPNKLMVIN
+429 VASGVIYPNKLMVIN
-444 PENEQLNIEGIEAK
+444 PENEELNIEGIEAK

-465 ALWIEERDKDI
+465 ALWIDEKDKDI

-491 ATHLKEVIFN
+491 ATHLKEVIFS

-529 LIPDIMR
+529 LIPDILR

-568 MITKDVEILTEHVR
+568 MMTKDIEVLTEHVR

-594 GNDGVLRVIT
+594 GHDGVLRVIT
-604 LHPEVEEMISKNIQK
+604 IHPEIEEMISKNVQK
-619 TTSGSIPVLKPEII
+619 TTSGSIPVLKPEVI
-633 TQLFDSINRIHQ
+633 TQIFDSINKAHQ
-645 KLTAENT
+645 KLTAENV
-652 QHVILA
+652 QHVVLA
-658 SPNTRLTLKKLIS
+658 SPNTRVTFKKLIS
-671 YNFPNLAVVSLNEVP
+671 YNFPTLAVVSLNEVP
-686 NEVEIATVG
+686 NEVEIETVG
-695 SLSLNE
+695 MISLQTV

>member
-1 MEVGRSQQTVV
+1 ML
-12 SKVNMR
+12 SKINLKH
-18 NLNYSDIVVSFI
+18 LNYSDVIISFMVVA
-30 VVTVIG
+30 VIG

-44 PFLDFLIIVNI
+44 TILDFLIIINMTI
-55 TVGINILLIS
+55 GINILLIT
-65 LFTKNVLEFST
+65 LFTKSVLEFAT
-76 FPTLLLLTTMFRL
+76 FPTLLLITTMFRL
-89 GLNIASTR
+89 GLNISSTR

-102 GNAGKVIDAFADVV
+102 GNAGHVIDAFANVV

-129 IITIIQIVVV
+129 IITIIQMVVV
-139 TNGAGRVSEVSA
+139 TNGASRVSEVSA

-165 DADLSSG
+165 DADLNAG
-172 LISEDEAKERR
+172 LITEDEAKKRR
-183 KNLQREAS
+183 KDLQREAS

-203 KGDAMAGIIITL
+203 KGDAIAGIIITL

-223 IFSVGQGMEVTEAL
+223 IFSLMQGMGVLEAL
-237 NKFGKLTIGDGLVSQ
+237 DRFGKLAIGDGLVSQ
-252 IPSLLISISSGI
+252 IPSLLISVSSGI
-264 IVTRSDDNNTFGTAI
+264 IVTRSDDDNTFGNAI
-279 SQDFFPNPLIA
+279 KEDFFPNPLIA
-290 AIVATV
+290 GIVACV
-296 LFIMG
+296 MFIVA
-301 LVPGFPFIPFVLL
+301 LVPGFPKIPFFIMS
-314 GLGFALIAYKKY
+314 GIFGFIAFKKY
-326 KNLDLAEQKLVEQKQ
+326 ESEDLEEQRQIERRQ
-341 EMLLLQKEQELEEDD
+341 ELLLLQKEKELEEDD
-356 TVSSFQ
+356 SVSSFQ

-368 EIGYTL
+368 EIGYAL

-388 QIINIRKQ
+388 QIISIRKQ

-429 VARGVIYPNKLMVIN
+429 VARGEIYPNKFMVIN
-444 PENEQLNIEGIEAK
+444 PENEQMKLDGIPAK

-465 ALWIEERDKDI
+465 ALWIDEHDREI
-476 AEIHGATIV
+476 ADIHGSTIV

-491 ATHLKEVIFN
+491 ATHLKEVIYN

-529 LIPDIMR
+529 LIPEIMR

-568 MITKDVEILTEHVR
+568 TATKDVEVLTEHVR

-594 GNDGVLRVIT
+594 GVDGVLRVVT
-604 LHPEVEEMISKNIQK
+604 LHPEVEELISKSTQK
-619 TTSGSIPVLKPEII
+619 TTSGSVPVLKPDLI
-633 TQLFDSINRIHQ
+633 TKLFDSINQVNQSLI
-645 KLTAENT
+645 T
-652 QHVILA
+652 QNIQYVILA
-658 SPNTRLTLKKLIS
+658 SPNTRLTFRKLIS
-671 YNFPNLAVVSLNEVP
+671 YNFPEVAVLSLNEVP
-686 NEVEIATVG
+686 NEVEIETVG
-695 SLSLNE
+695 MLSLDNI

>member
-1 MEVGRSQQTVV
+1 MVV
-12 SKVNMR
+12 A
-18 NLNYSDIVVSFI
+18 
-30 VVTVIG
+30 VIG

-44 PFLDFLIIVNI
+44 TILDFLIIINMTI
-55 TVGINILLIS
+55 GINILLIT
-65 LFTKNVLEFST
+65 LFTKSVLEFAT
-76 FPTLLLLTTMFRL
+76 FPTLLLITTMFRL
-89 GLNIASTR
+89 GLNISSTR

-102 GNAGKVIDAFADVV
+102 GNAGHVIDAFANVV

-129 IITIIQIVVV
+129 IITIIQMVVV
-139 TNGAGRVSEVSA
+139 TNGASRVSEVSA

-165 DADLSSG
+165 DADLNAG
-172 LISEDEAKERR
+172 LITEDEAKKRR
-183 KNLQREAS
+183 KDLQREAS

-203 KGDAMAGIIITL
+203 KGDAIAGIIITL

-223 IFSVGQGMEVTEAL
+223 IFSLMQGMGVLEAL
-237 NKFGKLTIGDGLVSQ
+237 DRFGKLAIGDGLVSQ
-252 IPSLLISISSGI
+252 IPSLLISVSSGI
-264 IVTRSDDNNTFGTAI
+264 IVTRSDDDNTFGNAI
-279 SQDFFPNPLIA
+279 KEDFFPNPLIA
-290 AIVATV
+290 GIVACV
-296 LFIMG
+296 MFIVA
-301 LVPGFPFIPFVLL
+301 LVPGFPKIPFFIMS
-314 GLGFALIAYKKY
+314 GIFGFISFKKY
-326 KNLDLAEQKLVEQKQ
+326 ESEDLEEQRQIERRQ
-341 EMLLLQKEQELEEDD
+341 ELLLLQKEKELEEDD
-356 TVSSFQ
+356 SVSSFQ

-368 EIGYTL
+368 EIGYAL

-388 QIINIRKQ
+388 QIISIRKQ

-429 VARGVIYPNKLMVIN
+429 VARGEIYPNKFMVIN
-444 PENEQLNIEGIEAK
+444 PENEQMKLDGIPAK

-465 ALWIEERDKDI
+465 ALWIDEHDREI
-476 AEIHGATIV
+476 ADIHGSTIV

-491 ATHLKEVIFN
+491 ATHLKEVIYN

-529 LIPDIMR
+529 LIPEIMR

-568 MITKDVEILTEHVR
+568 TATKDVEVLTEHVR

-594 GNDGVLRVIT
+594 GVDGVLRVVT
-604 LHPEVEEMISKNIQK
+604 LHPEVEELISKSTQK
-619 TTSGSIPVLKPEII
+619 TTSGSVPVLKPDLI
-633 TQLFDSINRIHQ
+633 TRLFDSINQVNQSLI
-645 KLTAENT
+645 T
-652 QHVILA
+652 QNIQYVILA
-658 SPNTRLTLKKLIS
+658 SPNTRLTFRKLIS
-671 YNFPNLAVVSLNEVP
+671 YNFPEVAVLSLNEVP
-686 NEVEIATVG
+686 NEVEIETVG
-695 SLSLNE
+695 MLSLDNI

>member
-1 MEVGRSQQTVV
+1 ML
-12 SKVNMR
+12 SKLNLKH
-18 NLNYSDIVVSFI
+18 LNYSDVIISFMVVA
-30 VVTVIG
+30 VIG

-44 PFLDFLIIVNI
+44 TILDFLIIINMTI
-55 TVGINILLIS
+55 GINILLIT
-65 LFTKNVLEFST
+65 LFTKSVLEFAT
-76 FPTLLLLTTMFRL
+76 FPTLLLITTMFRL
-89 GLNIASTR
+89 GLNISSTR

-102 GNAGKVIDAFADVV
+102 GNAGHVIDAFANVV

-129 IITIIQIVVV
+129 IITIIQMVVV
-139 TNGAGRVSEVSA
+139 TNGASRVSEVSA

-165 DADLSSG
+165 DADLNAG
-172 LISEDEAKERR
+172 LITEDEAKKRR
-183 KNLQREAS
+183 KDLQREAS

-203 KGDAMAGIIITL
+203 KGDAIAGIIITL

-223 IFSVGQGMEVTEAL
+223 IFSLMQGMGVLEAL
-237 NKFGKLTIGDGLVSQ
+237 DRFGKLTIGDGLVSQ
-252 IPSLLISISSGI
+252 IPSLLISVSSGI
-264 IVTRSDDNNTFGTAI
+264 IVTRSDDDNTFGNAI
-279 SQDFFPNPLIA
+279 KEDFFPNPLIA
-290 AIVATV
+290 GIVACV
-296 LFIMG
+296 MFIVA
-301 LVPGFPFIPFVLL
+301 LVPGFPKIPFFIMS
-314 GLGFALIAYKKY
+314 GIFGFIAFKKY
-326 KNLDLAEQKLVEQKQ
+326 ESEDLEEQRQIERRQ
-341 EMLLLQKEQELEEDD
+341 ELLLLQKEKELEEDD
-356 TVSSFQ
+356 SVSSFQ

-368 EIGYTL
+368 EIGYAL

-388 QIINIRKQ
+388 QIISIRKQ

-429 VARGVIYPNKLMVIN
+429 VARGEIYPNKFMVIN
-444 PENEQLNIEGIEAK
+444 PENEQMKLDGIPAE

-465 ALWIEERDKDI
+465 ALWIDEHDREI
-476 AEIHGATIV
+476 ADIHGSTIV

-491 ATHLKEVIFN
+491 ATHLKEVIYN

-529 LIPDIMR
+529 LIPEIMR

-568 MITKDVEILTEHVR
+568 TATKDVEVLTEHVR

-594 GNDGVLRVIT
+594 GVDGVLRVVT
-604 LHPEVEEMISKNIQK
+604 LHPEVEELISKSTQK
-619 TTSGSIPVLKPEII
+619 TTSGSVPVLKPDLI
-633 TQLFDSINRIHQ
+633 TRLFDSINQVNQSLI
-645 KLTAENT
+645 T
-652 QHVILA
+652 QNIQYVILA
-658 SPNTRLTLKKLIS
+658 SPNTRLTFRKLIS
-671 YNFPNLAVVSLNEVP
+671 YNFPEVAVLSLNEVP
-686 NEVEIATVG
+686 NEVEIETVG
-695 SLSLNE
+695 MLSLDNI

>member
-1 MEVGRSQQTVV
+1 ML
-12 SKVNMR
+12 SKLNLKH
-18 NLNYSDIVVSFI
+18 LNYSDVIISFMVVA
-30 VVTVIG
+30 VIG

-44 PFLDFLIIVNI
+44 TILDFLIIINMTI
-55 TVGINILLIS
+55 GINILLIT
-65 LFTKNVLEFST
+65 LFTKSVLEFAT
-76 FPTLLLLTTMFRL
+76 FPTLLLITTMFRL
-89 GLNIASTR
+89 GLNISSTR

-102 GNAGKVIDAFADVV
+102 GNAGHVIDAFANVV

-129 IITIIQIVVV
+129 IITIIQMVVV
-139 TNGAGRVSEVSA
+139 TNGASRVSEVSA

-165 DADLSSG
+165 DADLNAG
-172 LISEDEAKERR
+172 LITEDEAKKRR
-183 KNLQREAS
+183 KDLQREAS

-203 KGDAMAGIIITL
+203 KGDAIAGIIITL

-223 IFSVGQGMEVTEAL
+223 IFSLMQGMGVLEAL
-237 NKFGKLTIGDGLVSQ
+237 DRFGKLAIGDGLVSQ
-252 IPSLLISISSGI
+252 IPSLLISVSSGI
-264 IVTRSDDNNTFGTAI
+264 IVTRSDDDNTFGNAI
-279 SQDFFPNPLIA
+279 KEDFFPNPLIA
-290 AIVATV
+290 GIVACV
-296 LFIMG
+296 MFIVA
-301 LVPGFPFIPFVLL
+301 LVPGFPKIPFFIMS
-314 GLGFALIAYKKY
+314 GIFGFIAFKKY
-326 KNLDLAEQKLVEQKQ
+326 ESEDLEEQRQIERRQ
-341 EMLLLQKEQELEEDD
+341 ELLLLQKEKELEEDD
-356 TVSSFQ
+356 SVSSFQ

-368 EIGYTL
+368 EIGYAL

-388 QIINIRKQ
+388 QIISIRKQ

-429 VARGVIYPNKLMVIN
+429 VARGEIYPNKFMVIN
-444 PENEQLNIEGIEAK
+444 PENEQMKLDGIPAK

-465 ALWIEERDKDI
+465 ALWIDEHDREI
-476 AEIHGATIV
+476 ADIHGSTIV

-491 ATHLKEVIFN
+491 ATHLKEVIYN

-529 LIPDIMR
+529 LIPEIMR

-568 MITKDVEILTEHVR
+568 TATKDVEVLTEHVR

-594 GNDGVLRVIT
+594 GVDGVLRVVT
-604 LHPEVEEMISKNIQK
+604 LHPEVEELISKSTQK
-619 TTSGSIPVLKPEII
+619 TTSGSVPVLKPDLI
-633 TQLFDSINRIHQ
+633 TRLFDSINQVNQSLI
-645 KLTAENT
+645 T
-652 QHVILA
+652 QNIKYVILA
-658 SPNTRLTLKKLIS
+658 SPNTRLTFRKLIS
-671 YNFPNLAVVSLNEVP
+671 YNFPEVAVLSLNEVP
-686 NEVEIATVG
+686 NEVEIETVG
-695 SLSLNE
+695 MLSLDNI